1 MAPRHYLL
9 VDDNRP
15 FADNLAEIL
24 RDLGAEATVAESGEE
39 ALSAVRRTRFSAVL
53 TDMRMPAMGGAAVV
67 HALRK
72 VDPGL
77 PALAITAY
85 SGDAEL
91 GRAIREGLLA
101 VLPKPVPIPV
111 LLQQLWVARR
121 GGLVALVEDDPSLAE
136 NLVEALRGRGFA
148 AVTAR
153 SVLET
158 EQLASVRPC
167 AALVDLRVPGGKDGA
182 ALERLR
188 ARFPE
193 VPVLVITAHDDPLAP
208 IPHATVFHKPFST
221 QALLDTLEALWRE
234 ANP

>member
-1 MAPRHYLL
+1 MTTRRYLL

-24 RDLGAEATVAESGEE
+24 RDLGAEATVAGSGEE
-39 ALSAVRRTRFSAVL
+39 ALSAVRQTEFSAVL
-53 TDMRMPAMGGAAVV
+53 TDMRMPEMGGAAVV
-67 HALRK
+67 HALRA

-101 VLPKPVPIPV
+101 VLPKPVPIPH
-111 LLQQLWVARR
+111 LLQQLAVARR
-121 GGLVALVEDDPSLAE
+121 DGLVALVEDDPALAE
-136 NLVEALRGRGFA
+136 NLVEALRGRGFGS
-148 AVTAR
+148 VTAR

-167 AALVDLRVPGGKDGA
+167 AALVDLRVPGGPDGQ
-182 ALERLR
+182 AL
-188 ARFPE
+188 ARFRSRFPK
-193 VPVLVITAHDDPLAP
+193 VPVLVITAHADPLVP
-208 IPHATVFHKPFST
+208 VPDATVFHKPFST
-221 QALLDTLEALWRE
+221 EALLDTLESLWRG
-234 ANP
+234 ARS